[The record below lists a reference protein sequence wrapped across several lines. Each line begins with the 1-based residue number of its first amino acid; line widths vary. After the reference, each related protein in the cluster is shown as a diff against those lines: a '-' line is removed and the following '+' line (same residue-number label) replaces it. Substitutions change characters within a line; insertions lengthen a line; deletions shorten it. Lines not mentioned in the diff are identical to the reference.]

1 MLTLNMNLSDAY
13 ETLIGSDSAVVEALA
28 VPVGVAM
35 ADTLGGL
42 VDAVAEVDR
51 TLAKV
56 SAWRAE
62 LIDQARRCSELSE
75 LVTAPASGPGSGCA
89 SGWDAR
95 TLARKVLVIELAC
108 SMRVPE
114 RTVEALVAESEALM
128 HELPGTLGA
137 LGAGLIRRYEL
148 GKLLR
153 LGPRFK

>member
-1 MLTLNMNLSDAY
+1 MIVGTCSHVGGGVLTLNMDFSDAY
-13 ETLIGSDSAVVEALA
+13 ANLTGSDAAVVEALV

-35 ADTLGGL
+35 AETLGGL

-62 LIDQARRCSELSE
+62 LIDQARRCSELNE
-75 LVTAPASGPGSGCA
+75 QATVATSG

-95 TLARKVLVIELAC
+95 TLARKVLVSELAC

-114 RTVEALVAESEALM
+114 RTVEALVAEL
-128 HELPGTLGA
+128 
-137 LGAGLIRRYEL
+137 
-148 GKLLR
+148 
-153 LGPRFK
+153 F